1 MEKKLV
7 FIDIDGTLVDRHEQ
21 IPPSAQEAIHR
32 AKANGHLL
40 YLCTGR
46 SKPEIYD
53 HLLAVGFDGVIGAG
67 GGFIE
72 SQGEIIFHR
81 QVTEE
86 SVRHMVDYFV
96 EKGFSF
102 YLESNG
108 GLYGNVQL
116 EQHLTDLVTQG
127 MTEEEKA
134 KQGKHPFLEKI
145 TFSDDNLYRN
155 DVNKAC
161 FLENP
166 HVPFKEIQ
174 TEFNGEFDVI
184 HCTVPVFGDDSGE
197 LMVPGIHKGVAI
209 EFLLNHLDISQDA
222 TVGIGDGMNDKEMLE
237 LCQIGIAMG
246 NAKEGLKAVADYITT
261 DLEEDGLYNAFNH
274 YGLI

>member
-1 MEKKLV
+1 MEKKIV

-21 IPPSAQEAIHR
+21 IPASAQEAIHK
-32 AKANGHLL
+32 AKEKGHLL

-81 QVTEE
+81 QVADN

-127 MTEEEKA
+127 MTEAEKA

-145 TFSDDNLYRN
+145 TFSDEQLYRN

-166 HVPFKEIQ
+166 AVPFSEIQ
-174 TEFNGEFDVI
+174 QEFAGEFDVI
-184 HCTVPVFGDDSGE
+184 HCTVPIFGDDSGE
-197 LMVPGIHKGVAI
+197 LMVPGIHKGIAI
-209 EFLLNHLDISQDA
+209 EFLLTHLDMPLAS
-222 TVGIGDGMNDKEMLE
+222 TLGIGDGMNDKEMLE
-237 LCQIGIAMG
+237 LCQVGIAMG
-246 NAKEGLKAVADYITT
+246 NAKAGLKEIADFITT
-261 DLEEDGLYNAFNH
+261 DLEADGLYNAFKK
-274 YGLI
+274 YDLI